1 MKSEVIKST
10 KAGSF
15 ADVAIEWLSWE
26 RCVCKESSYIRY
38 EDAMYRYLLPHFG
51 DEQIEQ
57 ITRKDVL
64 DFCHSLVKGENVYN
78 GSGGLAAGTVAG
90 LTSILRNVLRYAE
103 DIKEYNVVDIGCIP
117 LGRKR
122 TKKIRAFSMEEQK
135 SLEAYLKSNL
145 NPSNL
150 GILLCLYTGLRIGEI
165 CALRWGDVLLE
176 EKCIY
181 VHSAVQRLPN
191 ARGQGRGEKKTRL
204 VLSKPKSAQSVRK
217 IPVPS
222 KLQSILID
230 NWEEEAFLLSGSTKI
245 TEPRTMQ
252 YRFASILRT
261 CGIENASFHCLRH
274 TFATRCI
281 EMGMDVKCL
290 SELLGHSNVAI
301 TLGTY
306 VHPSMDIKQQQMERL
321 SDLFMQK

>member
-10 KAGSF
+10 KTGSF

-38 EDAMYRYLLPHFG
+38 EDAMYRYLLPRFG
-51 DEQIEQ
+51 DEKIEQ
-57 ITRKDVL
+57 IARKDVL
-64 DFCHSLVKGENVYN
+64 DFCQSLVKGENDYN
-78 GSGGLAAGTVAG
+78 GGGLAAGTVAG
-90 LTSILRNVLRYAE
+90 LTSILRNVFRYAR
-103 DIKEYNVVDIGCIP
+103 DIMEYNVADIGYIP
-117 LGRKR
+117 LARKR
-122 TKKIRAFSMEEQK
+122 TKEIRAFSLEEQK
-135 SLEAYLKSNL
+135 ALEAYLKNDL

-150 GILLCLYTGLRIGEI
+150 GILLCLYTGLRVGEI
-165 CALRWGDVLLE
+165 CALRWDDVLFE

-181 VHSAVQRLPN
+181 VHNAVQRLPN

-222 KLQSILID
+222 KLQNILV
-230 NWEEEAFLLSGSTKI
+230 NKWEEGAFILSGSTKI

-261 CGIENASFHCLRH
+261 CGLENASFHCLRH

-321 SDLFMQK
+321 SDLFIQK